1 MATLK
6 QRLEAEARGEVAYVS
21 GGREA
26 PVYDEEDMRC
36 VKQALQNFLRR
47 DKAAEGHSERHMPPS
62 LALPLIL

>member
-6 QRLEAEARGEVAYVS
+6 QRLEAEARGEVVFVS
-21 GGREA
+21 GGQTA
-26 PVYDEEDMRC
+26 PAFDEEDMQC

-47 DKAAEGHSERHMPPS
+47 DKAAEGYSERHMPPA